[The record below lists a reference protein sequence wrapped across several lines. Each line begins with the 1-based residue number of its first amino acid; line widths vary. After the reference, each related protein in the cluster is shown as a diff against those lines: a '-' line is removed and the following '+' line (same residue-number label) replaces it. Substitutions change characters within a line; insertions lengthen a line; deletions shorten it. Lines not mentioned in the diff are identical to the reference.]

1 MAEYPLGVRLFLSNY
16 DEVEQDMDEL
26 SRKNVEVRYKFDD
39 QTGNYDFGGGVGRD
53 TTQENLGNMFEG
65 AISGAFTKYVLPL
78 IGIDGLLKALEF
90 IGDNTQN
97 MADRMADINPAL
109 AEQQKMLENTMNLAL
124 MPMSQLMNTLMKP
137 YLTLMLMRARKG
149 MEEAKPIL
157 EALKSGEIDYEQ
169 ALEGYGNQRGLN
181 AIFEETA
188 SIMYVYQ
195 NQLNE
200 QTKDI
205 TASMAGYTSGVE
217 LATSNWYVGVSN
229 WLDNF
234 LDGLTS
240 IDENFLKN
248 LPEIKEDMEQAF
260 GESQEV
266 LKLLPEGL
274 RELSEMTF
282 DDALAK
288 SIRGSV
294 EASALRALVEP
305 LGLLNFADD
314 LKQRL
319 KDNIIDPIGA
329 VQGNEQS
336 FGFKDSL
343 ASQLWNKLI
352 NPTGEE
358 GELFITGFNKKLK
371 EITDGLKM
379 PEIEEVS
386 MLDVM
391 KTVLKSLKGWSLDK
405 LSAITAD
412 DFILTSS
419 GQLIK
424 TNPEDTIIG
433 TKTPESLMNGGGKII
448 HITNHI
454 ALTVTGSMENE
465 VVPRLV
471 ELLTDELK
479 AKMNF

>member
-1 MAEYPLGVRLFLSNY
+1 
-16 DEVEQDMDEL
+16 
-26 SRKNVEVRYKFDD
+26 
-39 QTGNYDFGGGVGRD
+39 
-53 TTQENLGNMFEG
+53 
-65 AISGAFTKYVLPL
+65 
-78 IGIDGLLKALEF
+78 
-90 IGDNTQN
+90 
-97 MADRMADINPAL
+97 MADINPAL

-169 ALEGYGNQRGLN
+169 ALGGYGNQRGLN

-195 NQLNE
+195 NKLNE

-217 LATSNWYVGVSN
+217 LATSNWYTGVSN

-248 LPEIKEDMEQAF
+248 LPKIKEDMEQAF
-260 GESQEV
+260 GESQAV

-288 SIRGSV
+288 SIRGSF
-294 EASALRALVEP
+294 EASALRVLVEP

-352 NPTGEE
+352 KPTGEE
-358 GELFITGFNKKLK
+358 GDLFVVGFNEKLQK
-371 EITDGLKM
+371 IVDGLRAPK
-379 PEIEEVS
+379 IRDID

-391 KTVLKSLKGWSLDK
+391 RSMLNSLKGWSLDR
-405 LSAITAD
+405 LSMLSAD

-433 TKTPESLMNGGGKII
+433 TKTPEKLGGGGGKMV
-448 HITNHI
+448 HITNNVH
-454 ALTVTGSMENE
+454 LTVTGSMENE

-471 ELLTDELK
+471 ELLTEELK
-479 AKMNF
+479 AKMSF